1 MSGFIA
7 GKIIGIL
14 VLVLFSAYFSATE
27 TAFASLNRTRLR
39 TLAEDGNKKARL
51 ALSLSENYDKLL
63 STILIGNNIVNISAA
78 SLGTLLF
85 VQLLGDMGATV
96 STIVLTVVVLIF
108 GEITPKSAAKDSPE
122 RFAMLSAPILRVLL
136 TVLTP
141 VNFLFT
147 QWKKLVNRVVKPS
160 DDSRMS
166 QEELMM
172 LVDEVQQEGTID
184 KDEGEL
190 LRNAIA
196 FDETEAGDI
205 LTHRLDIEAVPMDA
219 SREEIAKAFSESG
232 YSRLPVYVETIDDI
246 RGVIHQKDFFTAT
259 GISDRPLS
267 ELMGPVEFVLASEKI
282 SDLLRKL
289 QKAKTHVAVVL
300 DEYGG
305 TYGLITMEDILEEL
319 VGEIW
324 DEHDEVIETFQKQS
338 DGSYLIA
345 CSADL
350 DDMYD
355 LFQVKGECD
364 AATVSGWV
372 MEQVGRVP
380 EVGDH
385 FQAEGLD
392 VTVTKVE
399 HRRVLEIQ
407 VRTLEEPET

>member
-1 MSGFIA
+1 M
-7 GKIIGIL
+7 
-14 VLVLFSAYFSATE
+14 
-27 TAFASLNRTRLR
+27 
-39 TLAEDGNKKARL
+39 
-51 ALSLSENYDKLL
+51 
-63 STILIGNNIVNISAA
+63 
-78 SLGTLLF
+78 
-85 VQLLGDMGATV
+85 
-96 STIVLTVVVLIF
+96 LTVVVLIF
-108 GEITPKSAAKDSPE
+108 GEITPKSAAKDDPE
-122 RFAMLSAPILRVLL
+122 RFAMFSAPFLRVLM

-219 SREEIAKAFSESG
+219 TREEIAKAFSESG

-324 DEHDEVIETFQKQS
+324 DEHDEVTEEVQKL
-338 DGSYLIA
+338 D
-345 CSADL
+345 AD
-350 DDMYD
+350 
-355 LFQVKGECD
+355 
-364 AATVSGWV
+364 TSGWT
-372 MEQVGRVP
+372 
-380 EVGDH
+380 
-385 FQAEGLD
+385 A
-392 VTVTKVE
+392 T
-399 HRRVLEIQ
+399 
-407 VRTLEEPET
+407 

>member
-1 MSGFIA
+1 MF
-7 GKIIGIL
+7 
-14 VLVLFSAYFSATE
+14 
-27 TAFASLNRTRLR
+27 
-39 TLAEDGNKKARL
+39 
-51 ALSLSENYDKLL
+51 
-63 STILIGNNIVNISAA
+63 
-78 SLGTLLF
+78 
-85 VQLLGDMGATV
+85 
-96 STIVLTVVVLIF
+96 
-108 GEITPKSAAKDSPE
+108 
-122 RFAMLSAPILRVLL
+122 SAPILRVLL

-324 DEHDEVIETFQKQS
+324 DEHDEVTEEVQKLDADTYRV
-338 DGSYLIA
+338 DGNMS
-345 CSADL
+345 L
-350 DDMYD
+350 DDFCEQFD
-355 LFQVKGECD
+355 IKTDSELSSVGGWIAEQLGEV
-364 AATVSGWV
+364 A
-372 MEQVGRVP
+372 EP
-380 EVGDH
+380 GDRLT
-385 FQAEGLD
+385 ACG
-392 VTVTKVE
+392 
-399 HRRVLEIQ
+399 LEIVVESVENHFVSAAR
-407 VRTLEEPET
+407 VRKLPPPPEETEEE